1 MSGFV
6 SPIAERVEKLQYEE
20 ENWEVE
26 IVPEPG
32 EYPVKGGQQIAWS
45 GNTGYSFGPHLHLDV
60 FETESGDYIDPM
72 PFFQSK
78 IKDTRAPKADGIMF
92 FRNRAKE
99 LWMESRRIKRFFPIA
114 NVPWKHGE

>member
-1 MSGFV
+1 MYLMSATIMVFNYQP
-6 SPIAERVEKLQYEE
+6 SLEWFCFSHCRKVEKLQYEE

-72 PFFQSK
+72 PFSCRK
-78 IKDTRAPKADGIMF
+78 
-92 FRNRAKE
+92 
-99 LWMESRRIKRFFPIA
+99 
-114 NVPWKHGE
+114 